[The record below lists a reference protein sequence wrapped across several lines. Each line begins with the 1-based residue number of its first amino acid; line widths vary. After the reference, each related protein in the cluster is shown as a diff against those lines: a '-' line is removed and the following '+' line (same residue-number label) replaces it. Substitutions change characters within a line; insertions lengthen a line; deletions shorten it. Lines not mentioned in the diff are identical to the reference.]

1 MQTISVS
8 VEFNRHMLDL
18 NLAVEANRIVDALRQ
33 TVHKQLH
40 RRGAVVGISGGVDSS
55 VVLALC
61 TMAFGTKNVLGVIL
75 PERESSP
82 ESLSLA
88 KLLAEQY
95 RVSAIVE
102 DITSTLRALGCYRR
116 RDKAIRRVFPEYTS
130 GWKSKI
136 TLPGSLLEDNSL
148 NIYSLTVIPP
158 ENHPA
163 YASDK
168 ALRKYTKRLPL
179 REYFQIVAAS
189 NLKQRTRMA
198 QLYYHAERHN
208 YAVIGT
214 GNKNEYELGF
224 FVKQGDGGADVAPI
238 AHLFKTQVYQ
248 LARYLGVPDEI
259 LLRVPTTDTYN
270 AGSTQEEFFFRLPFE
285 ILDTIWF
292 GFEQGVSNAAIANAL
307 GLTVDQVSRVISD
320 IQRKKNTT
328 TYLRMPLLRFDH

>member
-1 MQTISVS
+1 
-8 VEFNRHMLDL
+8 
-18 NLAVEANRIVDALRQ
+18 
-33 TVHKQLH
+33 LH

-61 TMAFGTKNVLGVIL
+61 TMAFGPKNVLGVIL
-75 PERESSP
+75 PERESNP

-95 RVSAIVE
+95 QVSAIVE
-102 DITSTLRALGCYRR
+102 DITSALRALGCYRR
-116 RDKAIRRVFPEYTS
+116 RDKAIRRVFPEYTPT
-130 GWKSKI
+130 WKSKI
-136 TLPGSLLEDNSL
+136 TLPGSLLEDSSL
-148 NIYSLTVIPP
+148 NFFSLTVIPP
-158 ENHPA
+158 EN
-163 YASDK
+163 YLASTSGK
-168 ALRKYTKRLPL
+168 APLKFTKRLPL

-214 GNKNEYELGF
+214 GNKNEYDLGF

-248 LARYLGVPDEI
+248 LARYLGVPGEI
-259 LLRVPTTDTYN
+259 LQRVPTTDTYN

-285 ILDTIWF
+285 ILDRIWL
-292 GFEQGVSNAAIANAL
+292 GFEQGESNESIADAL
-307 GLTVDQVSRVISD
+307 GLTEEQVSRVISD
-320 IQRKKNTT
+320 IQRKKSTT
-328 TYLRMPLLRFDH
+328 AYLRMPLLKFDW

>member
-1 MQTISVS
+1 
-8 VEFNRHMLDL
+8 
-18 NLAVEANRIVDALRQ
+18 
-33 TVHKQLH
+33 
-40 RRGAVVGISGGVDSS
+40 
-55 VVLALC
+55 
-61 TMAFGTKNVLGVIL
+61 MAFGTKNVLGVIL

-82 ESLSLA
+82 ESLPLA

-130 GWKSKI
+130 DWKSKI
-136 TLPGSLLEDNSL
+136 ALPGSLLEDNSL

-163 YASDK
+163 YASEK

-270 AGSTQEEFFFRLPFE
+270 AGSTQEEFFFRIPFE

-292 GFEQGVSNAAIANAL
+292 GFEQEVSNAAIANAL
-307 GLTVDQVSRVISD
+307 GLTVDQVRRVISD

-328 TYLRMPLLRFDH
+328 TYLRTPLLKFDQ